1 MHESEHLSHSEDTF
15 EEIPYVTA
23 ELVEPGRFPL
33 GVPAPP
39 RPRRRKVWLPL
50 ILFAATCL
58 STFFVGSHVIGS
70 SQPPHRLAPEV
81 LEEFSAYSVGNL
93 WIYAQ
98 WLDGLTYMAAV
109 MGILLAHEMGHFL
122 QALRYRVPA
131 SLPFFIPIPLPPIGT
146 MGAVIGMQGSVA
158 DRKQMFDIGLTGP
171 LAGLLVAVPITWIGI
186 QTAEPFVQLAT
197 GEFQH
202 YADPLLFKLLI
213 GYLRPELAPGTE
225 LTMNPLLMA
234 GWVGML
240 ITGLNMVPISQLD
253 GGHVSYALFGR
264 RAHLIARGF
273 LLFVIACMIIFGL
286 YMWTLMVILVL
297 LIGTDHPPTANDNA
311 RIGPLRWII
320 GFASLAIPILCLTP
334 RPFAIVS
341 F

>member
-1 MHESEHLSHSEDTF
+1 MHESEHLSGIENTSEQT
-15 EEIPYVTA
+15 PYVTA
-23 ELVEPGRFPL
+23 ELVEGEPFPL
-33 GVPAPP
+33 HAAPPP

-50 ILFAATCL
+50 FLFAATCL
-58 STFFVGSHVIGS
+58 STFFVASGVVPSE
-70 SQPPHRLAPEV
+70 QPPQALSAEV
-81 LEEFSAYSVGNL
+81 LEELFVHRLGNI

-122 QALRYRVPA
+122 QAMRYRVPA
-131 SLPFFIPIPLPPIGT
+131 SLPFFIPFPISPIGT
-146 MGAVIGMQGSVA
+146 MGAVIGMQGSIA

-171 LAGLLVAVPITWIGI
+171 LAGLLVAVPVTWSGI
-186 QTAEPFVQLAT
+186 QTAEPFVQPIRGT
-197 GEFQH
+197 VQH

-273 LLFVIACMIIFGL
+273 LLFVIASMIIYGL
-286 YMWTLMVILVL
+286 YMWTLMVILVMV
-297 LIGTDHPPTANDNA
+297 IGTDHPPTANDNA

-320 GFASLAIPILCLTP
+320 GFTSLAIPILCLTP
-334 RPFAIVS
+334 RPFDIIS